1 MTDDKIDAPSDA
13 PTKKSD
19 ALSDAA
25 PTTENKGTEESP
37 PKPCTPDDLIELI
50 RAIKFSHTDM
60 SIRNVHNEISV
71 TMAQSDESYAFLSE
85 VKLNDVKKV
94 WKKALKGSST
104 NDNNGSSSQNKA
116 SNTSKQTADE
126 SQPPPIVPTEGVIK
140 FYTVGDGSVKS
151 LAENYTNHHAK
162 VAIEQSQQQNDTIEK
177 GYAHFFLDVPADLSG
192 SRPHQALINYQENHK
207 SGGKGKGKGKKNK
220 KSAAS
225 HPNNEDKEIFKIQ
238 LPALPGPGM
247 EDTPTVLLLYNS
259 NRSAKTF
266 VHPPKADDKDDD
278 GGYAKIRKMIIDS
291 GISGALGTTGGSK
304 AYFYGFITKTKS
316 GPDVVS
322 IDVDS
327 GVVKDQ
333 SW

>member
-13 PTKKSD
+13 PTQKSD
-19 ALSDAA
+19 ASSDAA

-71 TMAQSDESYAFLSE
+71 TMANSDKSYAFLSE

-104 NDNNGSSSQNKA
+104 NDNNGSSSQNITNA
-116 SNTSKQTADE
+116 TNTSKQTGE
-126 SQPPPIVPTEGVIK
+126 PPPIVPTEGVIK
-140 FYTVGDGSVKS
+140 FYTVGDGSVKA

-162 VAIEQSQQQNDTIEK
+162 VAIEESQQQNDTIEK
-177 GYAHFFLDVPADLSG
+177 EKGKYTHFFLDVPADLSG

-207 SGGKGKGKGKKNK
+207 SSGKGKGKKNK

-225 HPNNEDKEIFKIQ
+225 NNNEGGREVFKIQ
-238 LPALPGPGM
+238 LPALPPGM
-247 EDTPTVLLLYNS
+247 EDTPTVLLLYNA

-266 VHPPKADDKDDD
+266 VHPPEADDKDDD

-316 GPDVVS
+316 GPNVVS
-322 IDVDS
+322 IDIDS

-333 SW
+333 TW

>member
-1 MTDDKIDAPSDA
+1 MTDGKTDAPSDA
-13 PTKKSD
+13 STKKSD
-19 ALSDAA
+19 APSDAAA
-25 PTTENKGTEESP
+25 PTTNNDGTGES

-71 TMAQSDESYAFLSE
+71 TMANSDKSYAFLSE

-104 NDNNGSSSQNKA
+104 AKTTSNADKSSGNSSQNKT
-116 SNTSKQTADE
+116 NADE
-126 SQPPPIVPTEGVIK
+126 PPPIVPTEGVIK
-140 FYTVGDGSVKS
+140 FYTVGDGSVKT

-162 VAIEQSQQQNDTIEK
+162 AAIEESQKQNDAIEK
-177 GYAHFFLDVPADLSG
+177 GKYTHFFLDVPADLSG

-207 SGGKGKGKGKKNK
+207 SSGGKGKGKKNK
-220 KSAAS
+220 KSTAS
-225 HPNNEDKEIFKIQ
+225 HPNNEGGREIFKIQ
-238 LPALPGPGM
+238 LPALPPGM
-247 EDTPTVLLLYNS
+247 EDTQTVLLLYNT

-333 SW
+333 TW